1 MPAIEKQRKVDKMAK
16 RLRINP
22 TSVDVVA
29 KDRMILASPRKVNLV
44 ASLIRGMSVAKAL
57 DALKFCKRA
66 VAEDV
71 RKTLL
76 SAISNAETN
85 YSLDIDLLTVKEAYV
100 GKSVSIRRFM
110 ARAKGSGSPIM
121 RRFSR
126 LTVVLCETEG

>member
-1 MPAIEKQRKVDKMAK
+1 MAK
-16 RLRINP
+16 RLRIKP
-22 TSVDVVA
+22 TSIDVIA

-44 ASLIRGMSVAKAL
+44 AKMIRGMSVNKAL
-57 DALKFCKRA
+57 NALKFSKKA
-66 VAEDV
+66 VAVDV

-76 SAISNAETN
+76 SAISNAAMN
-85 YSLDIDLLTVKEAYV
+85 NDMNVNLLTVKEAYV
-100 GKSVSIRRFM
+100 GKALTMRRFM

>member
-1 MPAIEKQRKVDKMAK
+1 MAK
-16 RLRINP
+16 RLRIKP
-22 TSVDVVA
+22 TSIDVIA

-44 ASLIRGMSVAKAL
+44 AKMIRGMSVNRAL
-57 DALKFCKRA
+57 NALKFSKKA
-66 VAEDV
+66 VAVDV

-76 SAISNAETN
+76 SAISNAEMN
-85 YSLDIDLLTVKEAYV
+85 NSMNVNLLTVKEAYV
-100 GKSVSIRRFM
+100 GKALTMRRFM